1 MKMMGAQQRNR
12 AEALVALSTGVITF
26 DDVISLAATQSGRDL
41 RVLRLRDVLRDTKG
55 VNAKAILERLESYGM
70 RCPQEI
76 KLRDVLTQRNMAMLV
91 DAMSHNTRQAP
102 NPDWPFV
109 SVARAT
115 RKERL

>member
-1 MKMMGAQQRNR
+1 VKKLGAQQRNR

-26 DDVISLAATQSGRDL
+26 DDVLSLAATQSGRDL
-41 RVLRLRDVLRDTKG
+41 RILRLRDVLRDAKG
-55 VNAKAILERLESYGM
+55 VNAKAILEMLEEYGM

-91 DAMSHNTRQAP
+91 DAMNHNTRQAP

-109 SVARAT
+109 FVTRAT
-115 RKERL
+115 YKERR